1 MANPPPDPE
10 ARTIKFITSIG
21 DTAPFR
27 KLLRSLARLY
37 DQMAAGELT
46 LEQATDELELIL
58 TTLMG
63 ETL

>member
-1 MANPPPDPE
+1 MAKPPPEPE
-10 ARTIKFITSIG
+10 HWTLAVYLRLSDKE
-21 DTAPFR
+21 PFR
-27 KLLRSLARLY
+27 KLLRDLARLHGR
-37 DQMAAGELT
+37 MADGAVT